1 MNMKKKRIRLISAL
15 LCVVLLAGCG
25 TEQENIGN
33 NKITIYYLNRE
44 NTRIDA
50 STYATN
56 TTDSMELAGE
66 LIEVLSQIPEDVN
79 YHEVIH
85 NFSVIGYSLNENQIT
100 ITVDDDYKNLDATT
114 EVLTR
119 AALVRTLTQISGIE
133 YVTMKVRE
141 QELTDRLGAQIGM
154 MSASQFVD
162 NSGNE
167 INSYEKVKL
176 KLYFASEAGDHLV
189 KANRTVVYNSNISM
203 EKLVVE
209 QLIGG
214 PTSDEI
220 FPTINP
226 DTKIVNVTV
235 KDGICYV
242 NLDEGFLTRV
252 SNVSAG
258 VTLYSII
265 NSLVELPNVN
275 KVQISINGETDIV
288 FRELYDLKTVF
299 ERNLDML
306 NEKE

>member
-1 MNMKKKRIRLISAL
+1 MYNIKKTLLIILTL
-15 LCVVLLAGCG
+15 LSISILQGCG
-25 TEQENIGN
+25 NQQQTQGANQYSV
-33 NKITIYYLNRE
+33 YYLNRE
-44 NTRIDA
+44 DTKINAFDYYTD
-50 STYATN
+50 
-56 TTDSMELAGE
+56 TTDDLELAEE
-66 LIEVLSQIPEDVN
+66 LIEVMSTIPDDVN
-79 YHEVIH
+79 FHEPVH
-85 NFSVIGYSLNENQIT
+85 NFSVIGYSINENQILLS
-100 ITVDDDYKNLDATT
+100 VDDNYKNLDATT

-119 AALVRTLTQISGIE
+119 AAIVRTLTQIKGIE

-141 QELTDRLGAQIGM
+141 QELVDNMGTTIGM

-162 NSGNE
+162 NAGNE

-176 KLYFASEAGDHLV
+176 TLYFTSEEGDYLI

-226 DTKIVNVTV
+226 NTKVVNVTV
-235 KDGICYV
+235 TDGICYV
-242 NLDEGFLTRV
+242 NLDEEFLNQV
-252 SNVSAG
+252 SNVSAD
-258 VTLYSII
+258 VTIYSIV

-275 KVQISINGETDIV
+275 KVQISINGETDVV
-288 FRELYDLKTVF
+288 FHEIYNLKTVF
-299 ERNLDML
+299 ERDLDML

>member
-141 QELTDRLGAQIGM
+141 QELTDSLGAQIGM